1 MPPRFL
7 KSSLA
12 GYQPYVPGWQ
22 PPDGED
28 WVKLNTNESPWPPSP
43 EVVAAVRAAVDG
55 TLRLYPSP
63 MATPA
68 REAIARAYAVPAEMV
83 ALGNGGDE
91 ILEMCLRAFA
101 GAGDRVAYPAPTYPL
116 LDALCGVHETTAV
129 KHPLNVDWS
138 LPEAFLADPA
148 PLKFLVNPNSPTG
161 TWFDRAQVAEVV
173 RRAAGVVVL
182 DEAYVD
188 FAPESRLD
196 LLLEGADNLVIL
208 RTFSKS
214 FALAGMRLGFALAHA
229 DLIQSLDVV
238 KDSYNLDRLAIV
250 AATAAVGDM
259 AYHDRLVEFVVAERA
274 WLAGRLREA
283 GFEVSPSAANF
294 IFARPPRPAAE
305 VAEALRGKRVLVR
318 HYDQAPIDG
327 WFRITVGTREQHDRL
342 LTALQE
348 ILI

>member
-1 MPPRFL
+1 MPPRSL
-7 KSSLA
+7 KAALD

-22 PPDGED
+22 PPDNED

-43 EVVAAVRAAVDG
+43 KVVEAVRAAVDDS
-55 TLRLYPSP
+55 LRLYPSP
-63 MATPA
+63 LATPA
-68 REAIARAYAVPAEMV
+68 REAIGRAYGVPAGMV

-101 GAGDRVAYPAPTYPL
+101 GAGDRVAYPVPTYPL
-116 LDALCGVHETTAV
+116 LDALCGVHETVAV
-129 KHPLNVDWS
+129 KHPLNEDWS
-138 LPEAFLADPA
+138 LPEAFISDPA

-161 TWFDRAQVAEVV
+161 TWFDRAQVREVV
-173 RRAAGVVVL
+173 RQAQGVVVL

-196 LLLEGADNLVIL
+196 LVREGAANLVIL

-214 FALAGMRLGFALAHA
+214 FALAGMRLGFALSHP
-229 DLIQSLDVV
+229 DLIESLDVV

-250 AATAAVGDM
+250 AATAAVEDM

-274 WLAGRLREA
+274 WLAGRLRA
-283 GFEVSPSAANF
+283 TGFEVSPSAANF
-294 IFARPPRPAAE
+294 VFARPPAAAAD
-305 VAEALRGKRVLVR
+305 VAAALKQHRVLVR
-318 HYDQAPIDG
+318 HYDRPPIEG
-327 WFRITVGTREQHDRL
+327 WFRITVGTREQHERL

-348 ILI
+348 ILT